1 MELKIFRD
9 ALPAAGA
16 NCTVKAELP
25 LETEILISDY
35 LPPVFK
41 LVKCF
46 AKPVVLQKQLQ
57 PGKLTLEGYLRCIV
71 YYQGEDDA
79 GLCQTEQKLP
89 FNKVLELPEF
99 AFTAWTAQVEGQ
111 TEYLNCRSVTPRR
124 IEVRGAFGLV
134 ASVYTQQKTEV
145 LTALADGGIEQQL
158 TTLEGVRRAAVLD
171 KLITVEGELA
181 FPSPPAAILDIA
193 GTASLHDLKVLNAK
207 AVAKGTLHVLCAWRA
222 EGESA
227 LQSQSLDL
235 PFNQVLDVEG
245 LSEDCRCLC
254 VAEPVGFTATQG
266 EGEAPGSL
274 SATVMLRLRAWR
286 PYQLQC
292 VADAFSTQF
301 ETEPVMQN
309 LRTEALLC
317 ALNETATLTG
327 SGPLPDAGAQLRAC
341 FVSYG
346 PVSISQQSGQG
357 GGWALTARATAT
369 AFAENSLG
377 ELDSY
382 EKTLELSVP
391 IPAEVP
397 AGMQLQP
404 ECWLSTD
411 SVQCTC
417 TGGTLT
423 VTITARA
430 EGAILGRSTRQGIG
444 SISLGEALTPADPE
458 ITLRIYYAQEG
469 EALFDI
475 ARRFHVPPAQMLAA
489 NGLDPDTRVLTQA
502 QHFLVPGL

>member
-9 ALPAAGA
+9 TMPQAGTV
-16 NCTVKAELP
+16 CTVKAELP
-25 LETEILISDY
+25 LETEILVSDY

-46 AKPVVLQKQLQ
+46 AKPVILQKQLQ
-57 PGKLTLEGYLRCIV
+57 PGRLTLEGYLRCTV
-71 YYQGEDDA
+71 YYQGEEGA

-89 FNKVLELPEF
+89 FTKQLELPEF
-99 AFTAWTAQVEGQ
+99 SFTAWTAVVEGQ
-111 TEYLNCRSVTPRR
+111 TEYLNSRVVNPRR
-124 IEVRGAFGLV
+124 MEIRGAVGLV
-134 ASVYTQQKTEV
+134 VTVRTQDKAEV
-145 LTALADGGIEQQL
+145 ITALADGGIEQQL
-158 TTLEGVRRAAVLD
+158 DTLQGVRSVAVLD
-171 KLITVEGELA
+171 KLITAEGELA
-181 FPSPPAAILDIA
+181 FPGTPAAVLDIT
-193 GTASLHDLKVLNAK
+193 GTASAREVKLLTGK
-207 AVAKGTLHVLCAWRA
+207 AVVKGEVQVQCAWRA
-222 EGESA
+222 EQETE
-227 LQSQSLDL
+227 LQSLGTTL
-235 PFNQVLDVEG
+235 PFQQVLDVDG
-245 LSEDCRCLC
+245 LTEDCQCLC
-254 VAEPVGFTATQG
+254 VVEPVGFSLT
-266 EGEAPGSL
+266 EGQQDAANTL
-274 SATVMLRLRAWR
+274 SASLMLHLRVWR
-286 PYQLQC
+286 SYQLQYA
-292 VADAFSTQF
+292 ADAFSTRF
-301 ETEPVMQN
+301 ETELVPQELAAEELVCM
-309 LRTEALLC
+309 LDA
-317 ALNETATLTG
+317 ATTVSG

-341 FVSYG
+341 FVTYG
-346 PVSISQQSGQG
+346 PASISPQG
-357 GGWALTARATAT
+357 SGWALTARATAT

-377 ELDSY
+377 ELESY
-382 EKTLELSVP
+382 EKALELAVP
-391 IPAEVP
+391 IPTEVP

-444 SISLGEALTPADPE
+444 SISLSEALTPADPE

>member
-9 ALPAAGA
+9 TLPQGGAG
-16 NCTVKAELP
+16 CTVKAELP
-25 LETEILISDY
+25 LETDIRISDD
-35 LPPVFK
+35 LPPVGK

-46 AKPVVLQKQLQ
+46 VRPVVLQRQLQ
-57 PGKLTLEGYLRCIV
+57 PGRLTLEGYLRCTV
-71 YYQGEDDA
+71 FYQSKAEKD
-79 GLCQTEQKLP
+79 LCQTEQKLP
-89 FNKVLELPEF
+89 FTRQLELPELT
-99 AFTAWTAQVEGQ
+99 FTAWTAVVEGQ
-111 TEYLNCRSVTPRR
+111 TEYLNTRAADPRR
-124 IEVRGAFGLV
+124 IEVRGAYGLV
-134 ASVYTQQKTEV
+134 VTVHTQCKTEV
-145 LTALADGGIEQQL
+145 ITALADGGIEQQL
-158 TTLEGVRRAAVLD
+158 RTLQGVRSVAVLD
-171 KLITVEGELA
+171 KLVTLEGELVFA
-181 FPSPPAAILDIA
+181 KPPAAVLDITGNACVAEVKLLA
-193 GTASLHDLKVLNAK
+193 GK
-207 AVAKGTLHVLCAWRA
+207 AVVKGELRVQCAWRA
-222 EGESA
+222 EGDTA
-227 LQSQSLDL
+227 LQSQAAAL
-235 PFNQVLDVEG
+235 PFQQVIDLEG
-245 LSEDCRCLC
+245 ITEDCRCLC
-254 VAEPVGFTATQG
+254 VAEPVGFT
-266 EGEAPGSL
+266 L
-274 SATVMLRLRAWR
+274 SQAESAAAQLTANVMLHLRAWR
-286 PYQLQC
+286 SYQLQ
-292 VADAFSTQF
+292 VAVDAFSTRF
-301 ETEPVMQN
+301 ETELVPQELAAEELVC
-309 LRTEALLC
+309 LL
-317 ALNETATLTG
+317 NATTTVSG

>member
-1 MELKIFRD
+1 MELKVFRD

-227 LQSQSLDL
+227 LQSQSLDF

-266 EGEAPGSL
+266 EGKAPGSI

-327 SGPLPDAGAQLRAC
+327 SGPLPDAGAKILAC
-341 FVSYG
+341 FAAIG
-346 PVSISQQSGQG
+346 PAQLVWQET
-357 GGWALTARATAT
+357 GWVVAARVLVT
-369 AFAENSLG
+369 AFGENSLA
-377 ELDSY
+377 ELESY
-382 EKTLELSVP
+382 EKTLELVFP
-391 IPAEVP
+391 LAVDAPQGA
-397 AGMQLQP
+397 QLSP
-404 ECWLSTD
+404 ECWLSTENI
-411 SVQCTC
+411 QCSC
-417 TGGTLT
+417 TGGTLEVT
-423 VTITARA
+423 VTARA
-430 EGAILGRSTRQGIG
+430 EGAILCRSTHQGIG
-444 SISLGEALTPADPE
+444 GAELGEPLTVPDPE
-458 ITLRIYYAQEG
+458 IALRIYYAQAG
-469 EALFDI
+469 EQLFEI
-475 ARRFHVPPAQMLAA
+475 ARRFSVSPGQMLAA
-489 NGLDPDTRVLTQA
+489 NDLPEGTETLAAPRRL
-502 QHFLVPGL
+502 LVPGG